1 VQANAFQKYSKQRKI
16 GAMPLGITTYSVRT
30 FSITIKGMHNK
41 KIMNTQCNKYATL
54 SIALCRQSFTL
65 CDTIRPVMLR
75 VVKPSVVV
83 PSVTAPPN
91 LLSGQNEKLES

>member
-1 VQANAFQKYSKQRKI
+1 MQANAFQKHSKQRKI
-16 GAMPLGITTYSVRT
+16 GAMPLGITTYSIRT
-30 FSITIKGMHNK
+30 FSITIKGMRNK
-41 KIMNTQCNKYATL
+41 KLLNTQCNKNATL

-65 CDTIRPVMLR
+65 CDTIRPVMLS

-91 LLSGQNEKLES
+91 LLSGQNEKLS